1 MKAKFFFALL
11 LALALAL
18 SVTPAFAQGR
28 GGNGNVCFGGNSTIE
43 SGETIDGLAIFGCNA
58 TVKSGATV
66 NGGTVVFGG
75 NLTVE
80 NGAHMIGDVA
90 VFGGAVDIAGD
101 VSGDVAIAGGSVHL
115 DSTAVVNGSVR
126 VVGGGVSQSEGATV
140 RGGITRENNIRIN
153 PGVGRV
159 FVTPFMN
166 QFNGAE
172 LAGLGLLRSIITAI
186 ALAALGALV
195 VVFLPQPTQRVMAT
209 AQNQLAPSF
218 GVGCLTLIL
227 LPVLLVALA
236 ITIIGIP
243 VTVILAIVAAAAW
256 IFGWIAIG
264 YLAGERILEALK
276 VREIAPVLAVIVG
289 VFILAVI
296 GAVPCLGGL
305 IALLIGT
312 LGVGAVVLTR
322 FGTRPYPFQP
332 ALVPVGALPPAPMA
346 PTGPVQPSAPV
357 APPPTPPPPTPKSDV
372 GSPGTGEA
380 QN

>member
-1 MKAKFFFALL
+1 MKAKLFFALL
-11 LALALAL
+11 FALALAL

-28 GGNGNVCFGGNSTIE
+28 GGNANVCFGGNTTIQ
-43 SGETIDGLAIFGCNA
+43 SGETIDGLVIFGCNA

-75 NLTVE
+75 DLTVE

-90 VFGGAVDIAGD
+90 VFGGAVDLAGD
-101 VSGDVAIAGGSVHL
+101 VSGDVAIAGGGVHL
-115 DSTAVVNGSVR
+115 ASTAVVNGSVR
-126 VVGGGVSQSEGATV
+126 VVGGGVSQSEGATI
-140 RGGITRENNIRIN
+140 RGGISRENNIRIN
-153 PGVGRV
+153 PGFGRV
-159 FVTPFMN
+159 FVTPFIN
-166 QFNGAE
+166 QFNGFE

-195 VVFLPQPTQRVMAT
+195 VVFIPQPTQRVMAT

-227 LPVLLVALA
+227 LPILLVALA

-256 IFGWIAIG
+256 VFGWIAIG

-289 VFILAVI
+289 VFILAII

-305 IALLIGT
+305 IALLLGT

-322 FGTRPYPFQP
+322 FGTRPYPYTP
-332 ALVPVGALPPAPMA
+332 AMVPAGPMLPTLPPAQPQA
-346 PTGPVQPSAPV
+346 PVPAQPS
-357 APPPTPPPPTPKSDV
+357 APPPTPSS
-372 GSPGTGEA
+372 GGEA